1 MGVYDAITDP
11 TNRFD
16 VSGISDEDRALLSY
30 LVAAK
35 AATGIDVVVTCT
47 TDHPAGATRHL
58 QDGTAGRGLAVD
70 CRLRQ
75 RGNDIH
81 RSVFELFVPIQRQLY
96 ELIYADPPSDGRTD
110 GRFGPYNIK
119 AGKRVAPYAVAS
131 HHDHVH
137 VAVNRGTFV
146 RFPISPSPPV
156 PPPPTGPAVRPG
168 PTYEDDT
175 MQPHFVSL
183 HAGGAR
189 LDGKGN
195 GYWDLPQFPY
205 DTVVTVNPNVAN
217 PPEVGGYNVPDV
229 AWLRWAP
236 GIRVVVEEGVAGGGL
251 DVVVW
256 TAG

>member
-35 AATGIDVVVTCT
+35 AATGIDVVATCT

-58 QDGTAGRGLAVD
+58 QPGTNGRGLAID
-70 CRLRQ
+70 CRLRR

-81 RSVFELFVPIQRQLY
+81 RAVFELFVPIQRQLY

-119 AGKRVAPYAVAS
+119 AGKRVAPYAVS
-131 HHDHVH
+131 EHRDHVH

-146 RFPISPSPPV
+146 RFPISPAPPV
-156 PPPPTGPAVRPG
+156 PPPPLPQ
-168 PTYEDDT
+168 EDDVAVIVT
-175 MQPHFVSL
+175 KTNNQSFVTDYVTKRPILGTSHFDQLVA
-183 HAGGAR
+183 AGVKGAK
-189 LDGKGN
+189 LSD
-195 GYWDLPQFPY
+195 DHIDAIP
-205 DTVVTVNPNVAN
+205 VA
-217 PPEVGGYNVPDV
+217 
-229 AWLRWAP
+229 
-236 GIRVVVEEGVAGGGL
+236 
-251 DVVVW
+251 
-256 TAG
+256 T